1 MRTTNEEWKLDWYNT
16 RAGRTIIKPTFADKL
31 TAEDCLKLTIKKVRV
46 PKEKKDNL
54 IDFIKA
60 NYTQTHIAM
69 SNKTIMLHKVIT
81 LNAAKKLY
89 PDLKGV
95 TWSDK
100 GKDKKVKEVKFTK
113 FYKA

>member
-31 TAEDCLKLTIKKVRV
+31 TAEDCLKLTINKKRA
-46 PKEKKDNL
+46 PKKKKESL
-54 IDFIKA
+54 IDFIKD
-60 NYTQTHIAM
+60 NYSWTHIAM
-69 SNKTIMLHKVIT
+69 GNQTIMLHKVIT
-81 LNAAKKLY
+81 LSAAKKLY

-95 TWSDK
+95 AWSDK
-100 GKDKKVKEVKFTK
+100 KKNYTK